1 MILGQSINL
10 ALIEEPFDQALSLV
24 INKAVD
30 DVQSL
35 FFINEVD
42 FLDVWL
48 VESLYGFLEGRFD
61 CQFFCCK
68 KRAGN
73 LHCCSLWELGLTI
86 QNPEVIIEV
95 GLIILRIEAQ

>member
-1 MILGQSINL
+1 MVLGQSINL

-61 CQFFCCK
+61 CQFCCCK
-68 KRAGN
+68 EPVGN
-73 LHCCSLWELGLTI
+73 LYCCSTWQLGLTI
-86 QNPEVIIEV
+86 QNPEVIIKV
-95 GLIILRIEAQ
+95 GLIILRIESQ